1 MVSLSNHDGATHGR
15 IVTLRSHCHPERSQC
30 HLSVVEG
37 RRTKDDNARSPQTGK
52 MTTLAARADELRAQ
66 IEEANY
72 RYYALDDP
80 QITDAEF
87 DALLRELVE
96 LEREYPELRT
106 PDSPTQRV
114 GAAASQRFAPYAHAR
129 PMLSLANAVS
139 VDELRAFDER
149 ARKLAGAAVEYVC
162 ELKIDGLAIALDYRD
177 GLLTR
182 GGTRGDGRVGE
193 DVTANLR
200 TIRTIPLRLRST
212 SFDPSTGSG
221 QAELRMTGFEV
232 RGEVYLR
239 KSDFER
245 LNTERERESLPA
257 FANPRNAASGGVR
270 QLDPALTA
278 KRRLSFFAY
287 QLAVDEGDRSAPKTQ
302 WDALARL
309 RTLGFPVNPHVHR
322 AATLDEVIE
331 YCTNSERKRDSF
343 DYEIDG
349 VVVKVN
355 DFAQQERLGVVARD
369 PRWAIAFKFK
379 PREARTKLIDIAIT
393 VGRTGTLN
401 PSAVLA
407 PVQIGGVTVKSATL
421 HNVDYIKNNDIRIG
435 DTVLVTRA
443 GDVIPRVAGPVLS
456 ERTGRERKFKM
467 PQRCPVCGS
476 DVDHPPDEAM
486 SRCTNAAC
494 PAQAYERLRHFASRG
509 AMDIEGI
516 GDVLA
521 QQLTELNLVRDIAD
535 TYKLN
540 ESALADVPRMGKKSI
555 ENLLRN
561 IEASKQRGPARL
573 LYGLGIRFVGTQTA
587 QILADD
593 FGTIDAMAAADE
605 AELQRSEGIGPEVA
619 RSVALFF
626 KQQPNREM
634 IERLREAGVVMS
646 APKRVKTGGALS
658 GKSFVLTGTLPNLTR
673 EAAAEM
679 IVAAG
684 GKVTGSVSKK
694 TDYVVA
700 GSEPGSKLTKAEQL
714 GIDILDES
722 GLQALLE

>member
-1 MVSLSNHDGATHGR
+1 MTGR
-15 IVTLRSHCHPERSQC
+15 
-30 HLSVVEG
+30 
-37 RRTKDDNARSPQTGK
+37 
-52 MTTLAARADELRAQ
+52 AARADELRAQ

-72 RYYALDDP
+72 RYYALDEP

-96 LEREYPELRT
+96 LERKNPELQT

-114 GAAASQRFAPYAHAR
+114 GTVASQRFAPYEHAR

-149 ARKLAGAAVEYVC
+149 ARKLAGAGVEYVC

-177 GLLTR
+177 GTLTR

-193 DVTANLR
+193 DVTPNLR
-200 TIRTIPLRLRST
+200 TIKTIPLRLRSP
-212 SFDPSTGSG
+212 SVDPSIP
-221 QAELRMTGFEV
+221 LRVTIEA

-245 LNTERERESLPA
+245 LNAEREREGLPA

-287 QLAVDEGDRSAPKTQ
+287 QMALDEGDRSAPNTQ
-302 WDALARL
+302 WEALERL
-309 RTLGFPVNPHVHR
+309 RTLGFPVNPNVEL
-322 AATLDEVIE
+322 AVTLDDVIE
-331 YCTNSERKRDSF
+331 FCTNSERERDSL

-355 DFAQQERLGVVARD
+355 DFAQQERLGIVARD

-379 PREARTKLIDIAIT
+379 PREARTKLVDIAIT

-401 PSAVLA
+401 PSAVLT

-443 GDVIPRVAGPVLS
+443 GDVIPRVVGPVVS
-456 ERTGRERKFKM
+456 ERSGRERKFKM

-535 TYKLN
+535 TFKLN
-540 ESALADVPRMGKKSI
+540 EKALADVPRMGKKSI
-555 ENLLRN
+555 ENLMRN

-587 QILADD
+587 QILMDD
-593 FGTIDAMAAADE
+593 FGTIDAIADADE
-605 AELQRSEGIGPEVA
+605 VTLQQSEGIGPEVA

-626 KQQPNREM
+626 KQQPNRQM

-646 APKRVKTGGALS
+646 APKRVKTGGALR
-658 GKSFVLTGTLPNLTR
+658 GKTFVLTGTLPNLTR
-673 EAAAEM
+673 EEATEI

-700 GSEPGSKLTKAEQL
+700 GSEAGSKLTKAEQL
-714 GIDILDES
+714 GINILDEPA
-722 GLQALLE
+722 LRALLA

>member
-1 MVSLSNHDGATHGR
+1 
-15 IVTLRSHCHPERSQC
+15 
-30 HLSVVEG
+30 
-37 RRTKDDNARSPQTGK
+37 
-52 MTTLAARADELRAQ
+52 MTSLAAWADELRAQ

-87 DALLRELVE
+87 DALLRELIEVE
-96 LEREYPELRT
+96 RKHPELQT

-114 GAAASQRFAPYAHAR
+114 GAAASQRFAPYEHAR

-149 ARKLAGAAVEYVC
+149 ARKLTGTDVEYVC

-177 GLLTR
+177 GSLTR

-193 DVTANLR
+193 DVTPNLR
-200 TIRTIPLRLRST
+200 TIKTVPLRLRST
-212 SFDPSTGSG
+212 GGTPKFVE
-221 QAELRMTGFEV
+221 A

-245 LNTERERESLPA
+245 LNTEREGEGLPA

-287 QLAVDEGDRSAPKTQ
+287 QLAVYEADRSAPKAQ

-401 PSAVLA
+401 PSAVLT

-421 HNVDYIKNNDIRIG
+421 HNIDYIKNNDIRIG

-443 GDVIPRVAGPVLS
+443 GDVIPRVVGPVLS

-467 PQRCPVCGS
+467 PQQCPVCGS

-516 GDVLA
+516 GDVMA

-573 LYGLGIRFVGTQTA
+573 LYGFGIRFVGTQTA
-587 QILADD
+587 QILVDD
-593 FGTIDAMAAADE
+593 FGTIDAIAAADE

-646 APKRVKTGGALS
+646 APKRVRTGGELS
-658 GKSFVLTGTLPNLTR
+658 GKTFVLTGTLPSLTR
-673 EAAAEM
+673 EAAAEL

-714 GIDILDES
+714 GINILDES
-722 GLQALLE
+722 GLQALLG

>member
-1 MVSLSNHDGATHGR
+1 
-15 IVTLRSHCHPERSQC
+15 
-30 HLSVVEG
+30 
-37 RRTKDDNARSPQTGK
+37 
-52 MTTLAARADELRAQ
+52 MTSLAARADELRAQ

-96 LEREYPELRT
+96 LERKHPELQT

-114 GAAASQRFAPYAHAR
+114 GAAASQRFAPYEHAR

-149 ARKLAGAAVEYVC
+149 ARKLTGTDVEYVC

-177 GLLTR
+177 GSLTR

-193 DVTANLR
+193 DVTPNLR
-200 TIRTIPLRLRST
+200 TIKTIPLRLRST
-212 SFDPSTGSG
+212 ESTPMFVE
-221 QAELRMTGFEV
+221 A

-245 LNTERERESLPA
+245 LNTEREREGLPA

-322 AATLDEVIE
+322 AATLDEAIE

-379 PREARTKLIDIAIT
+379 PREARTELIDIVIT

-401 PSAVLA
+401 PSAVLN

-421 HNVDYIKNNDIRIG
+421 HNIDYIKNNDIRIG

-443 GDVIPRVAGPVLS
+443 GDVIPRVVGPVLS

-573 LYGLGIRFVGTQTA
+573 LHGFGIRFTGTQTA
-587 QILADD
+587 QILVDD
-593 FGTIDAMAAADE
+593 FGTIDAIAAADE

-646 APKRVKTGGALS
+646 APRRVRTGGELS
-658 GKSFVLTGTLPNLTR
+658 GKTFVLTGTLPSLTR
-673 EAAAEM
+673 EAAAEL

-714 GIDILDES
+714 GIYILDES
-722 GLQALLE
+722 GLQALLG

>member
-1 MVSLSNHDGATHGR
+1 
-15 IVTLRSHCHPERSQC
+15 
-30 HLSVVEG
+30 
-37 RRTKDDNARSPQTGK
+37 
-52 MTTLAARADELRAQ
+52 MTSLAARADELRAQ

-96 LEREYPELRT
+96 IEREHPELQT

-114 GAAASQRFAPYAHAR
+114 GAPALQRFAPYEHAR
-129 PMLSLANAVS
+129 LMLSLANAVS

-149 ARKLAGAAVEYVC
+149 ARKLAGAGVEYVC

-177 GLLTR
+177 GSLTR

-200 TIRTIPLRLRST
+200 AVKTIPLRLRAVGST
-212 SFDPSTGSG
+212 PKFVE
-221 QAELRMTGFEV
+221 A

-245 LNTERERESLPA
+245 LNSEREREGLAA

-287 QLAVDEGDRSAPKTQ
+287 QLAVDEGDRAAPKTQ

-322 AATLDEVIE
+322 AATLDEVVE
-331 YCTNSERKRDSF
+331 YCTNSEKKRDSF

-349 VVVKVN
+349 VVIKVN

-401 PSAVLA
+401 PSAVLN

-443 GDVIPRVAGPVLS
+443 GDVIPRVVGPILS

-476 DVDHPPDEAM
+476 DVDRPPDEAM

-516 GDVLA
+516 GDVMA

-540 ESALADVPRMGKKSI
+540 EAALADVPRMGKKSI

-561 IEASKQRGPARL
+561 VEASKQRGPARL
-573 LYGLGIRFVGTQTA
+573 LYGLGVRFVGTQTA
-587 QILADD
+587 QILVDD
-593 FGTIDAMAAADE
+593 FGTIDAIAGADE
-605 AELQRSEGIGPEVA
+605 TELQRSEGIGPEVA

-634 IERLREAGVVMS
+634 IERLRQAGVVMS

-658 GKSFVLTGTLPNLTR
+658 GKTFVLTGTLPNLTR
-673 EAAAEM
+673 EAAAEL

-714 GIDILDES
+714 GINILDES
-722 GLQALLE
+722 GLQALLA

>member
-1 MVSLSNHDGATHGR
+1 MA
-15 IVTLRSHCHPERSQC
+15 
-30 HLSVVEG
+30 
-37 RRTKDDNARSPQTGK
+37 ARA
-52 MTTLAARADELRAQ
+52 AARADELRAQ

-72 RYYALDDP
+72 RYYALDEP

-96 LEREYPELRT
+96 LERAHPELAT
-106 PDSPTQRV
+106 PDSPTQRI
-114 GAAASQRFAPYAHAR
+114 GTAASERFAPYEHAR

-139 VDELRAFDER
+139 VEELQAFDER

-162 ELKIDGLAIALDYRD
+162 ELKIDGLAVALDYSD
-177 GLLTR
+177 GSFVR

-193 DVTANLR
+193 DVTPNLR
-200 TIRTIPLRLRST
+200 TVKTIPLRLRAR
-212 SFDPSTGSG
+212 SG
-221 QAELRMTGFEV
+221 VAFAEV

-245 LNTERERESLPA
+245 LNDEREREGLTL

-278 KRRLSFFAY
+278 QRRLSFFAY
-287 QLAVDEGDRSAPKTQ
+287 QLAVEEGKSTARVRTQ
-302 WDALARL
+302 WEALQRL
-309 RTLGFPVNPHVHR
+309 RTLGLPVNPHIAR
-322 AATLDEVIE
+322 AATLDEVVA
-331 YCTNSERKRDSF
+331 YCATWEERRDSL

-355 DFAQQERLGVVARD
+355 EFALQERLGAVARD

-379 PREARTKLIDIAIT
+379 PREATTKLLDIAVT

-401 PSAVLA
+401 PNAVLQ

-421 HNVDYIKNNDIRIG
+421 HNIDYIESNDIRIG

-443 GDVIPRVAGPVLS
+443 GDVIPRVVGPLTAQ
-456 ERTGRERKFKM
+456 RTGRERKFKM

-476 DVDHPPDEAM
+476 DVDRPPGEAM

-494 PAQAYERLRHFASRG
+494 PAQVYERLRHFASRG

-516 GDVLA
+516 GDVMA
-521 QQLTELNLVRDIAD
+521 QQLTELNLVCDIAD

-540 ESALADVPRMGKKSI
+540 EKSLESVPRMGKKSI
-555 ENLLRN
+555 ENLVRN
-561 IEASKQRGPARL
+561 IEASKQRGLARL

-593 FGTIDAMAAADE
+593 FGSIDAIAAADE
-605 AELQRSEGIGPEVA
+605 AELQRSDGIGPEVA
-619 RSVALFF
+619 RSVTLFF
-626 KQQPNREM
+626 KQAQNRAM
-634 IERLREAGVVMS
+634 LRRLRAAGVEMT
-646 APKRVKTGGALS
+646 APKRERAGGTLS
-658 GKSFVLTGTLPNLTR
+658 GKTFVLTGTLPNLTR
-673 EAAAEM
+673 EAATEL

-700 GSEPGSKLTKAEQL
+700 GSEAGSKLNRAEQL
-714 GIDILDES
+714 GITIIDEEELIS
-722 GLQALLE
+722 MCHPEPVKG